1 MVAFRIDLKEGSLV
15 DDKYRIIKKLGSGSY
30 GDVFLVQDQRRH
42 YAMKILRLFDEV
54 SDLHE
59 DLVRRFRQE
68 YDTAKMPGEYFVHS
82 FDYSEVKGNPYF
94 TMEFCPNGDLA
105 KFVGRKTEL
114 LPRLAHDILVGLY
127 DLHSRGKIHRDLK
140 PENVLIRENKSA
152 ALTDFGTVG
161 DKNNKWSTK
170 NLFGRPR
177 QRFGTPMYMAPEMN
191 DLKGGG
197 ITYLPTIDIWSFGVM
212 VYELLTGGMFPFG
225 DPKNITEFAQYQV
238 NAKKGIWSRQIL
250 RELPNGREWLP
261 IIEKCLKAN
270 YQERC
275 QNVLEILKDLEPLIG
290 TTGPEYPIECPSR
303 SASISKIVI
312 TQGQDTGKV
321 FRLYDIIEGRGRMV
335 RVGRSVS
342 NDIVLK
348 DNEDTYVSRHHF
360 TLEFS
365 PDSRVWIIK
374 DGQWIKE
381 EHRWNSSTNGTFL
394 NASPVT
400 QRGQKLFTG
409 DIVTAGEYK
418 LIVE

>member
-1 MVAFRIDLKEGSLV
+1 MVAFRIDLKEGNV
-15 DDKYRIIKKLGSGSY
+15 IDGKYRIIKTLGSGSY
-30 GDVFLVQDQRRH
+30 GDVYLVQDSYRR
-42 YAMKILRLFDEV
+42 YAMKILRLYDEV

-68 YDTAKMPGEYFVHS
+68 YDTAKMPGEFFVHS
-82 FDYSEVKGNPYF
+82 YDYSEVKGNPYF
-94 TMEFCPNGDLA
+94 TMEYCPNGDLA
-105 KFVGRKTEL
+105 KFVGKKTEL

-127 DLHSRGKIHRDLK
+127 DLHSKGKIHRDLK
-140 PENVLIRENKSA
+140 PENVLVRENNGA

-170 NLFGRPR
+170 NLFGKPK

-212 VYELLTGGMFPFG
+212 IYEILTDGKFPFG
-225 DPKNITEFAQYQV
+225 DPKDISEFAQYQV
-238 NAKKGIWSRQIL
+238 NAKKGKWSRQIL
-250 RELPNGREWLP
+250 REVPFGREWLP
-261 IIEKCLKAN
+261 IIEKCLMPD

-275 QNVLEILKDLEPLIG
+275 QSVLDILKDVELLAG
-290 TTGPEYPIECPSR
+290 CTGPSYPLDRPSR
-303 SASISKIVI
+303 SASVTKLIIS
-312 TQGQDTGKV
+312 QGQETGKA
-321 FRLYDIIEGRGRMV
+321 FQLYDIIEGKGRMV
-335 RVGRSVS
+335 RVGRSQS

-348 DNEDTYVSRHHF
+348 ENEDTYVSRHHF
-360 TLEFS
+360 TLERS
-365 PDSRVWIIK
+365 IDSRFWIIK

-381 EHRWNSSTNGTFL
+381 EHQWNCSTNGTFL

-400 QRGQKLFTG
+400 QGGQKVFTG
-409 DIVTAGEYK
+409 DIITAGEYK